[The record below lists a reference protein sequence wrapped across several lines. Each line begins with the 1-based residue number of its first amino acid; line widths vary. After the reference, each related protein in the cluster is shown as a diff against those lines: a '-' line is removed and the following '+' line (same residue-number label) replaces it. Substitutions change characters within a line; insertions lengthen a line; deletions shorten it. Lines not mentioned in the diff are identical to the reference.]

1 MCVAFEEKMKI
12 LRLFQKN
19 YIRRVAE
26 TLPKFAS
33 NMWYI
38 WQILPEAITMRTLY
52 NIDRPN
58 RTST

>member
-1 MCVAFEEKMKI
+1 M
-12 LRLFQKN
+12 LRLFQQI

-38 WQILPEAITMRTLY
+38 WQILPEANTMRRTLK
-52 NIDRPN
+52 
-58 RTST
+58 